1 MVYKVIPVKE
11 KGFVHIPGR
20 WNGECKNELS
30 YTTTQL
36 FFSLL
41 FITVLFSVYIVCGV
55 GVGELCV
62 TLRGR
67 LGFLLQAASA
77 ASISLV
83 LPAEIT

>member
-1 MVYKVIPVKE
+1 MVYKVTPVKE
-11 KGFVHIPGR
+11 KCFIHIPGR

-41 FITVLFSVYIVCGV
+41 FIMVLLSVCIVCVV
-55 GVGELCV
+55 GVGELCYSQ
-62 TLRGR
+62 GKA
-67 LGFLLQAASA
+67 GFSP
-77 ASISLV
+77 SGCICFIFLV

>member
-1 MVYKVIPVKE
+1 MVYKGTPVKE
-11 KGFVHIPGR
+11 KCFIHIPGR

-30 YTTTQL
+30 YTTTQI

-41 FITVLFSVYIVCGV
+41 FIMVLLSVCIVCVV
-55 GVGELCV
+55 GVGELYV

-77 ASISLV
+77 SSS
-83 LPAEIT
+83 

>member
-1 MVYKVIPVKE
+1 MVYKVTPVKE
-11 KGFVHIPGR
+11 KCFVHIPGR

-41 FITVLFSVYIVCGV
+41 FIMVLLSVCIVCGV

-67 LGFLLQAASA
+67 LGFLLQAVSAS
-77 ASISLV
+77 SS
-83 LPAEIT
+83 